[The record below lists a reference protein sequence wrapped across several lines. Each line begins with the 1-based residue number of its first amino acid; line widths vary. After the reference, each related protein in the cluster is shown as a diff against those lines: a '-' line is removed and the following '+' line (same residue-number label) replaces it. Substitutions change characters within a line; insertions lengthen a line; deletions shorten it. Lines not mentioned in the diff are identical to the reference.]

1 MSHKNGELQSSD
13 LRVRQQAL
21 LLLADVL
28 HKRENLASAL
38 REGVLEISIQDFTA
52 SYLHRYTKLSEESV
66 G

>member
-1 MSHKNGELQSSD
+1 MSHNLLSQNRELQSSD

-38 REGVLEISIQDFTA
+38 TEGQTVN
-52 SYLHRYTKLSEESV
+52 Y
-66 G
+66 GC